1 MLVFGPLNL
10 AIIDGSFEIY
20 NCTGMNQNIPNLNI
34 LPSYEFRLYDE
45 ETFTQ
50 NYINYIYKNDNIF
63 FEFMSKVILNLY
75 QGRNVYLVTSN
86 LLPDIPD
93 TLSTILSD
101 RYGYVTNTINEPEDW
116 STVVEGSFMPECM
129 RFLDGDLQ
137 RYRELFIKFN
147 GVDTYNKINDRMNG
161 E

>member
-34 LPSYEFRLYDE
+34 LPSYECRLYDE

-101 RYGYVTNTINEPEDW
+101 R
-116 STVVEGSFMPECM
+116 
-129 RFLDGDLQ
+129 
-137 RYRELFIKFN
+137 
-147 GVDTYNKINDRMNG
+147 
-161 E
+161 

>member
-34 LPSYEFRLYDE
+34 LPSYECRLYDE

-116 STVVEGSFMPECM
+116 STVEIGRAHV
-129 RFLDGDLQ
+129 
-137 RYRELFIKFN
+137 
-147 GVDTYNKINDRMNG
+147 
-161 E
+161 